1 MMDGFWESQEEFESE
16 RGWNTAERI
25 QEAEDTEET
34 RLEEL
39 NFSLYRA
46 FEETVELCYEAMDIK
61 LDSSRGQQISDEQY
75 DRLGYEIVDTLIFLK
90 KAGDTLNQDLERYLR
105 DERNERYGESGEN
118 LDELLEPGLDPENSD
133 EDSRAEELRSY
144 AVDIIEQV
152 GPKELDVDNLYNE
165 FRNIYVSGDY
175 TSDGELGGKLA
186 AAMLDTVEMIEHL
199 PGNPEKYFR
208 ETQEENRQR
217 LESGEEFGE
226 GSRGYG
232 ETPDWIL
239 KEKDEGTE
247 PAYINMVS

>member
-1 MMDGFWESQEEFESE
+1 MMDGFWKSQEEFESE
-16 RGWNTAERI
+16 MGWNTEERV
-25 QEAEDTEET
+25 QEAEDTGEA

-46 FEETVELCYEAMDIK
+46 FEETVELCYEATGIS
-61 LDSSRGQQISDEQY
+61 LDSSRDQEISDEQY

-90 KAGDTLNQDLERYLR
+90 KAGDTLNQDLEEHLGE
-105 DERNERYGESGEN
+105 ERNERYGESGEN
-118 LDELLEPGLDPENSD
+118 LDELLEPGLDPEIHD
-133 EDSRAEELRSY
+133 EDSRAEKLRSY
-144 AVDIIEQV
+144 AIDVLEQV

-165 FRNIYVSGDY
+165 FRDIYVSGDY
-175 TSDGELGGKLA
+175 SSDGELGAKLA

-199 PGNPEKYFR
+199 PGKPEKYFR
-208 ETQEENRQR
+208 EKQEENRQR

-239 KEKDEGTE
+239 KEKEEGTE
-247 PAYINMVS
+247 PAYINILS